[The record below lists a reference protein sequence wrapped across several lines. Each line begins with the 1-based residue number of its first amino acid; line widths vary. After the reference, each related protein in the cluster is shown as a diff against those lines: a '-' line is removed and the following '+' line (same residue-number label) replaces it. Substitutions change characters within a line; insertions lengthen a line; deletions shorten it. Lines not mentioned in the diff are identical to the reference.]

1 MYKELFN
8 FDFNVDFFFSMFL
21 QRNGADFSLFLN
33 TSSDYDGSDSGA
45 KPDEA
50 VSWGKIRMDATPVKI
65 TGEASILFPLLVS
78 ETFARHHFNK
88 SD

>member
-1 MYKELFN
+1 
-8 FDFNVDFFFSMFL
+8 MFL

>member
-8 FDFNVDFFFSMFL
+8 FDFNVDFSFSMFL

-50 VSWGKIRMDATPVKI
+50 VSWGTIRMDATPVKI